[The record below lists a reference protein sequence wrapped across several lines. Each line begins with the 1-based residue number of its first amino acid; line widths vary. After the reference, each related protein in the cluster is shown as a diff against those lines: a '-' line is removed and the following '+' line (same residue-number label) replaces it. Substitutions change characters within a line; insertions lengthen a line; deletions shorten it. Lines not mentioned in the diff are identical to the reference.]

1 VFPPC
6 RLLFTS
12 LSAYRLRVGIHSGP
26 VTAGVLRGER
36 SRFQLF
42 GDTMNTASR
51 MESTGVKGRIQCSQD
66 TADLLI
72 AAGKERWLEPRQD
85 YVKVKGGLQTYWLNT
100 SGSNACVEFDMIGGA
115 PPLFDGLP
123 QDKGRRLINWN
134 VDNLLQLLKQIAATR
149 RSKPGKRASK
159 VAFDEK
165 KVMSEQSEP
174 GKSVIDEVKEIINL
188 PDYTARNKSDTTN
201 MESVVLPQPVVDQLR
216 EYVTNVAASYNANP
230 FHNFEHASHVA
241 MAVSKLLSRIVAPSD
256 IDPDDSTAELGK
268 ALHDHTYGI
277 TSDPLTQFACVFSAL
292 IHDGTCPAATN
303 RYKTRRTRLTHHRP
317 SFPFERAV
325 DHLGVP
331 NAQLVKEKAD
341 VAERYRNQSVAEQN
355 SVDLA
360 WSLLMEPAYAD
371 LRRAIYSTPAEMQRF
386 RQLVVNSVMATDI
399 VDQNLKALRN
409 ARWAKAFS
417 DESAL
422 DGFGGESEASC
433 TNRKATI
440 VIEHVIQAADVSHT
454 MQHWHVY
461 RKWNERFFEE
471 CYKAYIEERAEAD
484 PSVGWYKGELG
495 FYDFYII
502 PLAKKLKDCGVF
514 GVSSDEC
521 LNYAVRNR
529 KEWEEKGQSI
539 VGEMIERIRQQYP
552 FVSKQVEL

>member
-1 VFPPC
+1 
-6 RLLFTS
+6 
-12 LSAYRLRVGIHSGP
+12 
-26 VTAGVLRGER
+26 
-36 SRFQLF
+36 
-42 GDTMNTASR
+42 
-51 MESTGVKGRIQCSQD
+51 
-66 TADLLI
+66 
-72 AAGKERWLEPRQD
+72 
-85 YVKVKGGLQTYWLNT
+85 
-100 SGSNACVEFDMIGGA
+100 
-115 PPLFDGLP
+115 
-123 QDKGRRLINWN
+123 
-134 VDNLLQLLKQIAATR
+134 
-149 RSKPGKRASK
+149 
-159 VAFDEK
+159 
-165 KVMSEQSEP
+165 
-174 GKSVIDEVKEIINL
+174 
-188 PDYTARNKSDTTN
+188 
-201 MESVVLPQPVVDQLR
+201 
-216 EYVTNVAASYNANP
+216 
-230 FHNFEHASHVA
+230 
-241 MAVSKLLSRIVAPSD
+241 
-256 IDPDDSTAELGK
+256 
-268 ALHDHTYGI
+268 
-277 TSDPLTQFACVFSAL
+277 
-292 IHDGTCPAATN
+292 
-303 RYKTRRTRLTHHRP
+303 
-317 SFPFERAV
+317 
-325 DHLGVP
+325 
-331 NAQLVKEKAD
+331 
-341 VAERYRNQSVAEQN
+341 
-355 SVDLA
+355 
-360 WSLLMEPAYAD
+360 MEPDYAD

-539 VGEMIERIRQQYP
+539 VGEMVERIRQQYP